1 MEFLGIRI
9 DGAEIERWLAEA
21 QEFALPRLLQSAGQ
35 ILLGLVVFLAAR
47 WVLARIERRITSKTE
62 SVLDDHIVEVVRRTA
77 SISVAAWVVWRLT
90 HIWDLTGLAAF
101 TVAVW
106 IVALSF
112 PLADFTAKMLRFVEE
127 ELVPKTETTFDD
139 TALPLLN
146 KVIRFLIIGVGVV
159 IALDELDVDILPF
172 VAGASVAGVAIGF
185 AAKDTLS
192 NLIAGV
198 LLILDRPFHVGD
210 RIEVWAAPTNT
221 ATWGDVVEIGLRATK
236 IRTTDNLI
244 IVIPNN
250 EIMRRDIVNY
260 TASGSHIRLRIPVS
274 IAYNADAEK
283 AKAVAR
289 RVALE
294 TEGVMAVPE
303 PQILIRN
310 FGESAIDLQVRVWI
324 SDARQRR
331 TIGDHITDRLKR
343 AFDRAGIEIPYA
355 KRDLYIRAMPGD
367 FPALPPA
374 AAPAATA
381 GAAPATTESPG
392 ERHE

>member
-9 DGAEIERWLAEA
+9 DRAAIEEWLAQA

-35 ILLGLVVFLAAR
+35 ILLGLVVFAAAR
-47 WVLARIERRITSKTE
+47 WILARIEHRITSKTE
-62 SVLDDHIVEVVRRTA
+62 SLFDDHVVEVVRRTA
-77 SISVAAWVVWRLT
+77 SISVIAWVVWRLAY
-90 HIWDLTGLAAF
+90 IWDLTGLAAF
-101 TVAVW
+101 TVAMW
-106 IVALSF
+106 ILALSL
-112 PLADFTAKMLRFVEE
+112 PIADFAAKLLRVVEE
-127 ELVPKTETTFDD
+127 EIVPKTGATLDD

-146 KVIRFLIIGVGVV
+146 KVIKFLIIGAGMV

-172 VAGASVAGVAIGF
+172 IAGASVAGVAIGF

-210 RIEVWAAPTNT
+210 RIEIWAAPTNT

-260 TASGSHIRLRIPVS
+260 TASGSHIRLRIPIS
-274 IAYNADAEK
+274 IAYNADAEL
-283 AKAVAR
+283 AKEVTR
-289 RVALE
+289 KVALE
-294 TEGVMAVPE
+294 TEGVMAMPE
-303 PQILIRN
+303 PQIIIRN
-310 FGESAIDLQVRVWI
+310 FGESAIDMQLRVWI

-331 TIGDHITDRLKR
+331 AIGDIITDKLKR
-343 AFDRAGIEIPYA
+343 EFDRAGIEIPYA
-355 KRDLYIRAMPGD
+355 KRDIYIRAMPGD

-374 AAPAATA
+374 AAPAPTA
-381 GAAPATTESPG
+381 DAPPSTTETPG